1 MKKKCFK
8 KYSITSTKF
17 GLNTSRN
24 TYPLPRVCHTHIDTH
39 TTPILM
45 KLERDTQDEEK
56 SSFPCLSVSLSLSL
70 FLSLPSKTLKRR
82 RPRHP
87 GFLQPGSVPRVHCV
101 SPVHVPRVEVS
112 LGVRKASLS
121 HSVVLAHYQ
130 RVVVERRERCL
141 VLLPPQMFGRL
152 RTHAGSAATAGDQG
166 RRPHFPAGRVHP
178 PFAKVGLKNI
188 LCRQD

>member
-1 MKKKCFK
+1 M
-8 KYSITSTKF
+8 
-17 GLNTSRN
+17 
-24 TYPLPRVCHTHIDTH
+24 H
-39 TTPILM
+39 TTPIFIEG
-45 KLERDTQDEEK
+45 KLEERRTRWREAA
-56 SSFPCLSVSLSLSL
+56 FPLP
-70 FLSLPSKTLKRR
+70 LPSKTLKRR

-130 RVVVERRERCL
+130 RVVERRERCL

-152 RTHAGSAATAGDQG
+152 RTHAGSAAGDQG
-166 RRPHFPAGRVHP
+166 NRPHFTAGGVHP
-178 PFAKVGLKNI
+178 P
-188 LCRQD
+188 RQVFVCLFFKYFFKGMNSFGAFK